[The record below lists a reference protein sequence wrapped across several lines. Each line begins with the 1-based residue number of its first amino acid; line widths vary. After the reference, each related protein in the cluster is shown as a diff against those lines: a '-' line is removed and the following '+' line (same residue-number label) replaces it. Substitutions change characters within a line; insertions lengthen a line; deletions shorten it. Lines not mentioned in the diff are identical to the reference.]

1 MRFPP
6 TSLSWHWHAVVGRT
20 ATISCVLRLRNALEQ
35 ASRRRLLGLVV
46 IAFVAVLLV
55 LVAFHSFDHALELS
69 AAVTCLA
76 LAVSGAIVLVAA
88 DTASG
93 RLVAAPWG
101 RGPPKPEAAGAPTAG
116 VAARRSI
123 PLRR

>member
-1 MRFPP
+1 
-6 TSLSWHWHAVVGRT
+6 
-20 ATISCVLRLRNALEQ
+20 VLRLRNALEQ
-35 ASRRRLLGLVV
+35 ASRRRWLGLVV

-55 LVAFHSFDHALELS
+55 LVAFHSFDHALELT
-69 AAVTCLA
+69 AVTCLA
-76 LAVSGAIVLVAA
+76 LAVSGAIVLAAA

-101 RGPPKPEAAGAPTAG
+101 RGPPTPAAGDARTAG